1 MLRANA
7 ERKEREADC
16 SQRLRCAQPE
26 LANVVHRN
34 IRALLEVRQ
43 QYERSM
49 TLQDHLADRITRFTG
64 SMLSIILHALLFTSW
79 ILINLGLFPGI
90 RPWDPFPFV
99 MLAMFASVEAIF
111 LSSFVLV
118 SQNRMAALDT
128 RRADLDLQINL
139 LAEHEITRLIA
150 LTDAIAQ
157 HLGVSTGRDAEVN
170 ELKRDVAPETVLAEM
185 AVAEEELEQIESG
198 EMDEAEWER
207 RIGASFRP

>member
-1 MLRANA
+1 M
-7 ERKEREADC
+7 
-16 SQRLRCAQPE
+16 QGTQPE
-26 LANVVHRN
+26 LAQVVHRN

-49 TLQDHLADRITRFTG
+49 TPQDHIADRITRFTG
-64 SMLSIILHALLFTSW
+64 SMLSIILHALLFTAW
-79 ILINLGLFPGI
+79 ILINLGVVPGI

-128 RRADLDLQINL
+128 KRADLDLQINL
-139 LAEHEITRLIA
+139 LAEHEITQLIT

-157 HLGVSTGRDAEVN
+157 HLGVNTGREAEVD
-170 ELKRDVAPETVLAEM
+170 ELKRHVAPETVLAEI
-185 AVAEEELEQIESG
+185 AVAEEELEQIEAG
-198 EMDEAEWER
+198 DLDEAEWER
-207 RIGASFRP
+207 RISASYKPHQAFKP